1 MTLPF
6 IRKVC
11 VVGSQRIGR
20 SDCLSKT
27 QVRIHRL
34 TTSHAPV
41 FLINSRFSLFS
52 ATPQRTHPE
61 LGERHGVLLIPK
73 LRRNFAEF
81 LNHDSLERLGILY
94 LTT

>member
-1 MTLPF
+1 M
-6 IRKVC
+6 
-11 VVGSQRIGR
+11 
-20 SDCLSKT
+20 
-27 QVRIHRL
+27 RIHRL
-34 TTSHAPV
+34 TASHAPV

-52 ATPQRTHPE
+52 ATPQPHTARKAR
-61 LGERHGVLLIPK
+61 GSHGVLLIPK

>member
-1 MTLPF
+1 M
-6 IRKVC
+6 
-11 VVGSQRIGR
+11 
-20 SDCLSKT
+20 
-27 QVRIHRL
+27 RIHRL
-34 TTSHAPV
+34 TASHAPV

-52 ATPQRTHPE
+52 ATPQPNTHAKA
-61 LGERHGVLLIPK
+61 GASHGVLLIPK

>member
-1 MTLPF
+1 M
-6 IRKVC
+6 
-11 VVGSQRIGR
+11 
-20 SDCLSKT
+20 
-27 QVRIHRL
+27 RIHRL
-34 TTSHAPV
+34 TASHAPV

-52 ATPQRTHPE
+52 ATPQPNTHAMA
-61 LGERHGVLLIPK
+61 GASYGVLLIPK